1 MIDTLAVP
9 GVRLLRT
16 RTAVIDFFELVLS
29 DALSFPAVV
38 VTRPT
43 ASDEPLLP
51 LAELHSAVSDI
62 ADVYYLDG
70 VDLRNV
76 LTGSPAH
83 PLEDV
88 NVYGGATRVF
98 PAGQWDDARLFL
110 TRTSAEGRV
119 RVRHIARHVRELST
133 TRGSLSYTTSTQSSP
148 STDDAHR
155 ASASVR
161 VVDLEADNAALREQ
175 VDRLTRAAASRKP
188 TARPKAPV
196 ERECAPQTSRR
207 MFADAGDEVR
217 FRVMALWAELT
228 TPQEKIERP
237 LPRYAFGPD
246 FARAMEE
253 VGGSNAVLFD
263 KVARCVLR
271 ILLGQDR
278 DGHKLDI
285 TGKTREDGAVAWRS
299 YVEQKTASARRLHYW
314 RLPGGGVELSRVV
327 LHDDYTA

>member
-1 MIDTLAVP
+1 
-9 GVRLLRT
+9 
-16 RTAVIDFFELVLS
+16 
-29 DALSFPAVV
+29 
-38 VTRPT
+38 
-43 ASDEPLLP
+43 
-51 LAELHSAVSDI
+51 
-62 ADVYYLDG
+62 
-70 VDLRNV
+70 
-76 LTGSPAH
+76 
-83 PLEDV
+83 
-88 NVYGGATRVF
+88 
-98 PAGQWDDARLFL
+98 
-110 TRTSAEGRV
+110 
-119 RVRHIARHVRELST
+119 
-133 TRGSLSYTTSTQSSP
+133 
-148 STDDAHR
+148 
-155 ASASVR
+155 
-161 VVDLEADNAALREQ
+161 
-175 VDRLTRAAASRKP
+175 
-188 TARPKAPV
+188 
-196 ERECAPQTSRR
+196 